1 MHRIILILAGV
12 GITVPLRR
20 YIAEPIVVVGASM
33 EPALPV
39 GARFLADKL
48 TPRLR
53 PPKRGDIV
61 LFPDPGGPPIG
72 VGKRVVGIPGETLEL
87 RRKKVFVDGKPLDE
101 PYAVTGPRPTPGD
114 DLGPLFVPA
123 GKVFVLGDNRDK
135 SKDST
140 DWKERFVS
148 ISSITAIVRPYE
160 IPNTSVIWAELGQAV
175 RSWRATS
182 KSS

>member
-1 MHRIILILAGV
+1 MRLLILVLAGV
-12 GITVPLRR
+12 GLTVPLRR
-20 YIAEPIVVVGASM
+20 YIVEPIVVVSASM

-61 LFPDPGGPPIG
+61 LFTYPAGPPIG
-72 VGKRVVGIPGETLEL
+72 VGKRVIGVPGETLEL
-87 RRKKVFVDGKPLDE
+87 RRKTVFVDGKPLAE
-101 PYAVTGPRPTPGD
+101 PYAVHGSKRLDGD

-135 SKDST
+135 SEDSA

-148 ISSITAIVRPYE
+148 VSSITAIVRPYE
-160 IPNTSVIWAELGQAV
+160 IPDTSVIWTELGQAV